1 MLCPFFTILGG
12 SMASAHSDRNLL
24 VGVLAL
30 QMDLVSQAQL
40 IAALQAW
47 MLQKHELLEKVM
59 QDQGM
64 IGDSQRRF
72 LADIAQ
78 RHLEL
83 HNNQVQESL
92 ASLSTIG
99 SAKEALL
106 ALDQEFE
113 QTLSHASEL
122 RQQLTSHLQSPETT
136 FCLSPSPD
144 GKKTSARFRILR
156 PHAKGGLGIVSI
168 AEDTELHR
176 EVAVKQLQDHVR
188 DETSRARFLQE
199 AEITGRLEH
208 PGIVPVYSLGSTSDA
223 SHSM

>member
-1 MLCPFFTILGG
+1 
-12 SMASAHSDRNLL
+12 MASAHSDRNLL

-30 QMDLVSQAQL
+30 QIDLISQTQL

-83 HNNQVQESL
+83 HNNQIQESL

-122 RQQLTSHLQSPETT
+122 RQQLTAQPQSPETT
-136 FCLSPSPD
+136 FYLSTPSD
-144 GKKTSARFRILR
+144 GANAQTRFRKTR
-156 PHAKGGLGIVSI
+156 
-168 AEDTELHR
+168 
-176 EVAVKQLQDHVR
+176 
-188 DETSRARFLQE
+188 SRS
-199 AEITGRLEH
+199 G
-208 PGIVPVYSLGSTSDA
+208 
-223 SHSM
+223 